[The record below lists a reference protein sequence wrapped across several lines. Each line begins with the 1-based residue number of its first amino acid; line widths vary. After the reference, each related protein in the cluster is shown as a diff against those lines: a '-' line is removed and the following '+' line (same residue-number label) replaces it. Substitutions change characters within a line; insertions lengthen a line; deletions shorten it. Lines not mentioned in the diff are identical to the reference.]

1 MLMVNKVLNTR
12 FRQLALVEREVR
24 KRSKMVENR
33 LPFLIGKTISENRN
47 RSHSNLLRV
56 KCKSG
61 RCRHLIYLVC
71 VCVGRTASR
80 RSEIHPQKKT
90 RIELGRFPELFAAFE
105 KLTRVC
111 K

>member
-33 LPFLIGKTISENRN
+33 LPFLIDKTISENRN
-47 RSHSNLLRV
+47 RSQSNLLRV

-61 RCRHLIYLVC
+61 RCRHLIYLAC
-71 VCVGRTASR
+71 VCVGRH
-80 RSEIHPQKKT
+80 RSAVRFTLRKKKT
-90 RIELGRFPELFAAFE
+90 RIELERFPELFAAFE
-105 KLTRVC
+105 KLTRV
-111 K
+111 